1 MRITNLAAGMAA
13 VAMVALA
20 SCTPSKAP
28 DTGDTLQYT
37 ENARIAYQQAM
48 QAFFDKDWEAA
59 AEQFK
64 EIKRKYGQSR
74 YGRLAE
80 LRMADIA
87 FEQDKLAEAVGA
99 YKGFVQAHRND
110 PDISYAQYRVCKA
123 LFMQVSDT
131 LLLPPQE
138 ERDQANV
145 REAYVE
151 LRRFR
156 KEYPQSKNTPEIAY
170 MLEAVTGRLVRHEL
184 YVARF
189 YLNEDNFDAAVSRVQ
204 YALRNFDGSGL
215 EPEAI
220 VLLGETYLKM
230 KKNKEAR
237 EAFNRVVTVYPES
250 PFSTPAKEFL
260 RHMNATGR

>member
-1 MRITNLAAGMAA
+1 
-13 VAMVALA
+13 
-20 SCTPSKAP
+20 
-28 DTGDTLQYT
+28 
-37 ENARIAYQQAM
+37 M
-48 QAFFDKDWEAA
+48 QAFFDKDWEGA

-110 PDISYAQYRVCKA
+110 PDISYAQYPRVQGAVHAGQRHAVAAAAGRARPGERARSLCGA
-123 LFMQVSDT
+123 AT
-131 LLLPPQE
+131 LPQGKPPEQAHHRDRLHARGGYRA
-138 ERDQANV
+138 ER
-145 REAYVE
+145 
-151 LRRFR
+151 
-156 KEYPQSKNTPEIAY
+156 PPTS
-170 MLEAVTGRLVRHEL
+170 L

-215 EPEAI
+215 EPEAM

-237 EAFNRVVTVYPES
+237 EAFNRVLAAYPES
-250 PFSTPAKEFL
+250 PFSMPAKEFL
-260 RHMNATGR
+260 QHMNATGR

>member
-1 MRITNLAAGMAA
+1 MRVMNLAAGVAA
-13 VAMVALA
+13 VAMIALA

-28 DTGDTLQYT
+28 DSGDTLQYT

-59 AEQFK
+59 TEQFK
-64 EIKRKYGQSR
+64 EIRRKYGQSR
-74 YGRLAE
+74 YGRLSE
-80 LRMADIA
+80 LRLADIA

-99 YKGFVQAHRND
+99 YKGFVQGHRND
-110 PDISYAQYRVCKA
+110 PDIGYAQYRVCKA

-138 ERDQANV
+138 ERDQGNV

-156 KEYPQSKNTPEIAY
+156 KEQPQSKHTPEIAY

-189 YLNEDNFDAAVSRVQ
+189 YLNEDKFDAAVGRVQ

-230 KKNKEAR
+230 KKNQEAR
-237 EAFNRVVTVYPES
+237 EAFRRVIAVWPDS
-250 PFSTPAKEFL
+250 PFSTPARGFL
-260 RHMNATGR
+260 QHMDATGR